1 MDYLITFGVP
11 AILILLTFLIVGF
24 AFTRIYHRSTR
35 EMSLVRTGSGG
46 RKIIMDGGIIV
57 IPGLHE
63 LTRINMQTTRL
74 EVQRTGSS
82 ALITLDRM
90 RVDVGVEFYV
100 TVQSN
105 EEGIARAAQTLG
117 RRTGNMEALREMI
130 EGKLVDGLRAVA
142 AQMKLDDLHENR
154 SAFVQQVQT
163 AVSEDL
169 KKNGLELEA
178 VSLTA
183 LDQTP
188 MEALDENNVFNAMG
202 MKNQVER
209 IAESRK
215 RRAEIEAETEVAVAR
230 SRQEAEVHKYEI
242 ERGQEEARVN
252 QAVEFES
259 LRAREATDKARKSE
273 EAMREAEQ
281 ARIDRVK
288 QIEIAEQDRQI
299 AVQRKSQEESQARAD
314 ADLAR
319 AAAVKA
325 EEEVK
330 TAREVAEAERR
341 KRIVIL
347 AAEQEA
353 EESATQIRVSA
364 KAEREA
370 ADDRAAAMREQA
382 QAEAD
387 SIRIRAQADK
397 EAKLAEAEGTRE
409 LIAAENTLSLE
420 IIDFRLH
427 QQRLKAMPGIIA
439 EMVKPAEKIGTI
451 SIHKIDGF
459 GGTGGGQGQGAD
471 GARSGGSGG
480 SDLVGQ
486 AFDEMRQM
494 AVQMPALRAI
504 GQKIGLNMNATMS
517 DMVSEV
523 MAVEPKAPLR
533 HAAVSGGSAQKTTK
547 PPAKQPAPVGMTINK
562 SDLPG

>member
-11 AILILLTFLIVGF
+11 AILILLTLLIVGF

-242 ERGQEEARVN
+242 ERRW
-252 QAVEFES
+252 FWWFWFWWS
-259 LRAREATDKARKSE
+259 R
-273 EAMREAEQ
+273 
-281 ARIDRVK
+281 
-288 QIEIAEQDRQI
+288 
-299 AVQRKSQEESQARAD
+299 
-314 ADLAR
+314 
-319 AAAVKA
+319 
-325 EEEVK
+325 
-330 TAREVAEAERR
+330 
-341 KRIVIL
+341 
-347 AAEQEA
+347 
-353 EESATQIRVSA
+353 SA
-364 KAEREA
+364 
-370 ADDRAAAMREQA
+370 
-382 QAEAD
+382 
-387 SIRIRAQADK
+387 
-397 EAKLAEAEGTRE
+397 
-409 LIAAENTLSLE
+409 
-420 IIDFRLH
+420 
-427 QQRLKAMPGIIA
+427 
-439 EMVKPAEKIGTI
+439 
-451 SIHKIDGF
+451 
-459 GGTGGGQGQGAD
+459 
-471 GARSGGSGG
+471 
-480 SDLVGQ
+480 
-486 AFDEMRQM
+486 
-494 AVQMPALRAI
+494 
-504 GQKIGLNMNATMS
+504 
-517 DMVSEV
+517 
-523 MAVEPKAPLR
+523 
-533 HAAVSGGSAQKTTK
+533 
-547 PPAKQPAPVGMTINK
+547 
-562 SDLPG
+562 